1 VTTKSFDE
9 YRTPIYARDLKDS
22 IKNDTFMGE
31 GFEAAYKK
39 AEETGDDLVVGYFCD
54 EWRQ

>member
-1 VTTKSFDE
+1 MTTKSFDE